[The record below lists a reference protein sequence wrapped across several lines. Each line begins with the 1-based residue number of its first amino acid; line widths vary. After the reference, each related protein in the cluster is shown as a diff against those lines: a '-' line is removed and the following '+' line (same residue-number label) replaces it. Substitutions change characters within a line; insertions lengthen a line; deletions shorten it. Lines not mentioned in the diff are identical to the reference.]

1 MSQYE
6 FSQDKLLMS
15 MPYYIQDYK
24 ERDTVIKA
32 RTISGHFMFTL
43 GKFIEEVPYDPDI
56 YFGGYTEETTMS
68 VRAFTNGYD
77 FYSPYRMVMWHE
89 YTREYRPKHW
99 DDHGESSKT
108 EVKSGDRDIFS
119 RQKTR
124 QLFGQENNG
133 IDIDSKFGL
142 GTVRTLHDYEV
153 YGGFDFKRCLIQEYT
168 LKVNE
173 PPNPIPWES
182 QFNTKKYSL
191 DCVWDLEFFKKF
203 NFRSPKFLTLGIFDN
218 NNQEIYRKD
227 FVEDEYI
234 NLKTNYY
241 ELELN
246 SFSEPSKIIMYLYDD
261 EKGWSEMYE
270 KLFI

>member
-1 MSQYE
+1 
-6 FSQDKLLMS
+6 
-15 MPYYIQDYK
+15 
-24 ERDTVIKA
+24 
-32 RTISGHFMFTL
+32 
-43 GKFIEEVPYDPDI
+43 
-56 YFGGYTEETTMS
+56 MS

-124 QLFGQENNG
+124 QLFGQEDNG
-133 IDIDSKFGL
+133 INIDHRYGL
-142 GTVRTLHDYEV
+142 GDIRTLHDYEV
-153 YGGFDFKRCLIQEYT
+153 YGGFDFKRCLIQDYT
-168 LKVNE
+168 LKVKE
-173 PPNPIPWES
+173 PPNPTPWEN

-191 DCVWDLEFFKKF
+191 DCVWDLDFFKNF
-203 NFRSPKFLTLGIFDN
+203 NFNNPKFLTLGIFDI

-234 NLKTNYY
+234 NLKTNFY
-241 ELELN
+241 ELELS
-246 SFSEPSKIIMYLYDD
+246 SFSEPSKIIMYLYD
-261 EKGWSEMYE
+261 EKEGWSEMYE